1 MFLLCRISH
10 KTDTEEKDAEY
21 TYTFRI
27 GYDILIKSKTKFPK
41 ERRKME
47 AIAINGSPRK
57 EWNTAQLLRQA
68 LKGAAS
74 VGAETELI
82 HLYDLR
88 YRGCVSCFGCKRK
101 DAVPCKCYMK
111 DELTPVL
118 ERIHSADVLLLGSP
132 IYFGD
137 VTGQMRCFL
146 ERLSFP
152 AMTYDDY
159 GRQLYHGQINA
170 AFFFTMNVSDGYAE
184 MYQPVFESNT
194 NLLKKFGG
202 ITEYYLSTD
211 TLQFDDYSK
220 FQAGQFDENAKR
232 RRHEE
237 QFPKDLENAFEIGRR
252 LVSK

>member
-1 MFLLCRISH
+1 MECED
-10 KTDTEEKDAEY
+10 KK
-21 TYTFRI
+21 
-27 GYDILIKSKTKFPK
+27 G
-41 ERRKME
+41 KM
-47 AIAINGSPRK
+47 
-57 EWNTAQLLRQA
+57 
-68 LKGAAS
+68 S
-74 VGAETELI
+74 VQNFFDSLFQG
-82 HLYDLR
+82 R
-88 YRGCVSCFGCKRK
+88 CFECKRK

-111 DELTPVL
+111 DDLTPIL
-118 ERIHSADVLLLGSP
+118 EKVQSAEGLLLGSP

-159 GRQLYHGQINA
+159 GKQLYNGQINA
-170 AFFFTMNVSDGYAE
+170 AFFFTMNVGDEYAK
-184 MYQPVFESNT
+184 MYQPVFENNT

-202 ITEYYLSTD
+202 TVEYYLATD

-237 QFPKDLENAFEIGRR
+237 QFRKDLAQAFEIGKR
-252 LVSK
+252 LGSK